1 VSLIQDFPMATK
13 WLQWPI
19 LGTCHILIFSFIAKI
34 GMWFLNDG
42 SVNWTQ
48 KDLSTMVCKGIKE
61 RQKMPYENQ
70 IPYY

>member
-1 VSLIQDFPMATK
+1 
-13 WLQWPI
+13 
-19 LGTCHILIFSFIAKI
+19 
-34 GMWFLNDG
+34 MWFLNDG